1 LCRAACSIRWFLT
14 LFRNIH
20 AFLIYEL
27 QASWRK
33 PHGIDN
39 PVRRRYKGMMP
50 MPMIGYGTDN
60 KYKHVLPNG
69 ALRNLHPW
77 FPTVAGPKEI
87 PKASRFLG
95 DAPCATSTCRRVRLI
110 ALF

>member
-1 LCRAACSIRWFLT
+1 MDSSTPCLCRAACSIRWFLT
-14 LFRNIH
+14 LYRNRL

-69 ALRNLHPW
+69 ALRSLHPCP
-77 FPTVAGPKEI
+77 PTISVLENYGCVNM
-87 PKASRFLG
+87 L
-95 DAPCATSTCRRVRLI
+95 RRCSI
-110 ALF
+110 FKN